1 MKTTLEQYIASHNLP
16 DPRNQRMVRLDE
28 TLADAVKTRGI
39 DKLSREDILS
49 RLRSG
54 VTWNVSINSVVK

>member
-1 MKTTLEQYIASHNLP
+1 
-16 DPRNQRMVRLDE
+16 MVRLDE